1 MEWWWSCY
9 GCSGVLTTEEQ
20 RRRCDPRSIGRG
32 WMEVERSMYVLLSP
46 RHGIP
51 ARRPGR
57 ELLRISLTSV
67 YCRTAG
73 SMRGVTRAEQQPKAP
88 KAPPSN
94 GTHTG
99 PMYIHPLSS
108 KKPSP
113 PSMPSSPT
121 PTGQCA
127 AANADPTLV
136 KQTPNPDANPEVI
149 YLTDLCERGL

>member
-99 PMYIHPLSS
+99 PTSFIIQEAIPTVHAVIAHSNRPMCGGKCRSHPR
-108 KKPSP
+108 
-113 PSMPSSPT
+113 
-121 PTGQCA
+121 Q
-127 AANADPTLV
+127 ANTEPR
-136 KQTPNPDANPEVI
+136 
-149 YLTDLCERGL
+149 C